1 MLGCVFTAKMDTL
14 MSLLLKGAIKMYH
27 FDFISVGIDVGADFS
42 WVSILT
48 PDHKPVVKPFK
59 IIHDDIN
66 SLERAVLTIK
76 KAEESNS
83 MKARTFLESTGIYHF
98 PLFCYLKESGFEVFV
113 LNPLITD
120 SNKNLGIRKVK
131 NDKSDATRI
140 AKTAYTHDLKVSL
153 MPSDLVIN
161 LRSLVREYYNLV
173 DTKTAYV
180 NKLHKELRMVFPS
193 YSKVFSNLTGK
204 TSILLLKTY
213 KTPDK
218 ILAAPKDEVV
228 SLIGLNSRK
237 GLKYANEKYS
247 KLVEVAKL
255 SKSFGRYLESA
266 FHIIQMNIEFIE
278 LYNNKIDSIL
288 ASIKD
293 FTIKHEV
300 HEFIKQI
307 HLLDTI
313 KGVGFISAVTL
324 MCEIGD
330 FSAFK
335 KPKQLYAYF
344 GLDPAVKE
352 SGKFKGNKVS
362 MSKRGSR
369 IARRVLFTIALGSVR
384 SSKNGQANNP
394 ILKDYYDK
402 KKQSKPKMVAL
413 GAVMHKVSN
422 IIFAVLRD
430 NKPFVLRTAKEHE
443 IAYRSGLSLVA

>member
-1 MLGCVFTAKMDTL
+1 
-14 MSLLLKGAIKMYH
+14 MSPLLKGATKMYH

-48 PDHKPVVKPFK
+48 PDHKPVVKAFK
-59 IIHDDIN
+59 VLHDDAH

-83 MKARTFLESTGIYHF
+83 MKARIFLESTGIYHF
-98 PLFCYLKESGFEVFV
+98 PLFCYLKESGFEVFI

-120 SNKNLGIRKVK
+120 SNRNLGIRKVK
-131 NDKSDATRI
+131 NDKFDAMRI

-173 DTKTAYV
+173 DAKTAYV

-193 YSKVFSNLTGK
+193 YSKVFSSLTGK
-204 TSILLLKTY
+204 TSILILKTY

-218 ILAAPKDEVV
+218 ILAAPKDEIV
-228 SLIGLNSRK
+228 SLIALNSRK
-237 GLKYANEKYS
+237 GLKYANTKYN
-247 KLVEVAKL
+247 KLIEAAKL
-255 SKSFGRYLESA
+255 SKSFGKHLESV
-266 FHIIQMNIEFIE
+266 FDIIQMNIEFIE
-278 LYNNKIDSIL
+278 LYNKKIDSIL
-288 ASIKD
+288 SSIKD
-293 FTIKHEV
+293 FTLKYED

-330 FSAFK
+330 FSAFS

-352 SGKFKGNKVS
+352 SGKFKGSKIS

-369 IARRVLFTIALGSVR
+369 LARRVLFTVALVSVR
-384 SSKNGQANNP
+384 GSKGGQANNP
-394 ILKDYYDK
+394 VLKEYYDK
-402 KKQSKPKMVAL
+402 KKESKPKMVAI
-413 GAVMHKVSN
+413 GAVMHKISN

-430 NKPFVLRTAKEHE
+430 NNPFVLRTAKEHQT
-443 IAYRSGLSLVA
+443 AYNSRLVLAA